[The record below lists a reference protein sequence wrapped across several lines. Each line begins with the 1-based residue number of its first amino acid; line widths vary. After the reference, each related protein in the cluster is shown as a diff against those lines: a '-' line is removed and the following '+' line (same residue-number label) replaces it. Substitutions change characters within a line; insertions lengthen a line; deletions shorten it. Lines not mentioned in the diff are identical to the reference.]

1 MPPPRLVTTNR
12 GHYSTIE
19 LILSILFFSYQASFR
34 QLFVSLEIEA
44 EIDPTTVAATLGH
57 STPITTMSTYS
68 HYFADSKRRASNI
81 IADIIEGKT
90 AG

>member
-1 MPPPRLVTTNR
+1 MPPPWLVVTNR

-34 QLFVSLEIEA
+34 HLFISLEIEA

-68 HYFADSKRRASNI
+68 HYFAQSKQRASN
-81 IADIIEGKT
+81 AVAQFLEQSG
-90 AG
+90 